1 MIIYISGPMSGM
13 RDHNRGAFE
22 RAYDELYEVFKV
34 KKSEGLIIIRNPLA
48 IGSELDA
55 CYDKVNEITDDETK
69 PLWSD
74 YMRADIVELCYCT
87 HALFLKG
94 WEKSKGAALERQ
106 IAEAIGIICA
116 ESAEEL
122 LALSKEARP

>member
-1 MIIYISGPMSGM
+1 MMIYISGPMSGK
-13 RDHNRGAFE
+13 RDHNRRAFE
-22 RAYDELYEVFKV
+22 KAYDEIFEVFKV
-34 KKSEGLIIIRNPLA
+34 EKSEGRIIIRNPLA
-48 IGSELDA
+48 IGSELEA
-55 CYDKVNEITDDETK
+55 CYDMISKNTK
-69 PLWSD
+69 YKAKPRWSD
-74 YMRADIVELCYCT
+74 YMRADIMELCNCT